1 MILNT
6 ESKYF
11 VIVDAGLSPASI
23 SKTQID
29 SASSCGMTEDIQTF
43 MNYKLLKSEIRFKG
57 KVFDHQVDEI
67 EYESGNKG
75 IREIAIHPGGAVVV
89 PVKDD
94 GKIILVKQ
102 FRYPLQKTLIEL
114 PAGKL
119 DKGEDPLVCATREL
133 EEETGY
139 KAKEIK
145 KLGEIY
151 TAPGYCTEVLHI
163 YSASGLTPGNH
174 NREEGEHGM
183 EILELFDGSKLKK

>member
-1 MILNT
+1 M
-6 ESKYF
+6 
-11 VIVDAGLSPASI
+11 D
-23 SKTQID
+23 
-29 SASSCGMTEDIQTF
+29 
-43 MNYKLLKSEIRFKG
+43 YKILKSEIRFKG

-67 EYESGNKG
+67 EYENGNKG

-102 FRYPLQKTLIEL
+102 LRYPLQKKLIEL

-151 TAPGYCTEVLHI
+151 TAPGYCTEILHI
-163 YSASGLTPGNH
+163 YSAKGLSPGNH
-174 NREEGEHGM
+174 NREDGEHGM
-183 EILELFDGSKLKK
+183 EILELPLTEIEKMISEGEITDAKTIVGIYYLKTIS

>member
-1 MILNT
+1 MNFKLIKSKIL
-6 ESKYF
+6 Y
-11 VIVDAGLSPASI
+11 
-23 SKTQID
+23 
-29 SASSCGMTEDIQTF
+29 
-43 MNYKLLKSEIRFKG
+43 KG

-67 EYESGNKG
+67 EYNSGNKG

-89 PVKDD
+89 PIKDD

-119 DKGEDPLVCATREL
+119 EIGEDPLICATREL

-139 KAKEIK
+139 KANKIF

-151 TAPGYCTEVLHI
+151 TAPGYCTEILHI
-163 YSASGLTPGNH
+163 YSATELVPGKH

-183 EILELFDGSKLKK
+183 EILELSLGEIEAMIMNGEIKDAKTIAGIYYLKNLNNH

>member
-1 MILNT
+1 
-6 ESKYF
+6 
-11 VIVDAGLSPASI
+11 
-23 SKTQID
+23 
-29 SASSCGMTEDIQTF
+29 
-43 MNYKLLKSEIRFKG
+43 MNYKILKSQILYKG

-75 IREIAIHPGGAVVV
+75 IREIAVHPGGAVVV

-119 DKGEDPLVCATREL
+119 DKDEDPLFCATREL

-139 KAKEIK
+139 KASEIK
-145 KLGEIY
+145 KLGQIY

-163 YSASGLTPGNH
+163 YYAKGLKPGNH
-174 NREEGEHGM
+174 NREEGEQGM
-183 EILELFDGSKLKK
+183 EILELSLNEIEKMINQGEITDAKTIVGIHYVKNLLNH